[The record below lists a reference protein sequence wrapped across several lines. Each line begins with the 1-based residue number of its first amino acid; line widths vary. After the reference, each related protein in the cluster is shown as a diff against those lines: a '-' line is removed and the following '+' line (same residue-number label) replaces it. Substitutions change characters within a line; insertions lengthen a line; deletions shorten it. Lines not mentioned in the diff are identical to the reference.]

1 MHVLY
6 GGYPIIYSYNRER
19 VCMYTRWCAQCVT
32 KKKKTIH
39 HRRRLKR
46 PQPHFFFFFFISS
59 LFYFIFFFRI
69 HAPPDCTLF
78 RFFYREI
85 GRMCCISLFSFFTAQ
100 RFVDVRAT
108 RLLSQKLRISLT
120 SICACLVFFFFH
132 LMRSLQS
139 NGQKKFVEK
148 NNNQTVTTGRWRKY
162 PSIMSP

>member
-1 MHVLY
+1 MYV
-6 GGYPIIYSYNRER
+6 YPMVRTMCHQKEKDNTSPEE
-19 VCMYTRWCAQCVT
+19 VKEATTA
-32 KKKKTIH
+32 
-39 HRRRLKR
+39 
-46 PQPHFFFFFFISS
+46 FFFFFNFFLILFI
-59 LFYFIFFFRI
+59 FFFFRI